1 VEQVYGYLRFLEH
14 AKEVRPNFLAHHG
27 QNASP
32 KMRMILVNW
41 MVQVA
46 RRFRLLNETLFLTV
60 AYMDRYLQKTETI
73 DKAQMQLVGIACMM
87 LASKNEEIYSPS
99 LSDYVYVCDK
109 AYTAG
114 APSRKN
120 AE

>member
-1 VEQVYGYLRFLEH
+1 
-14 AKEVRPNFLAHHG
+14 
-27 QNASP
+27 
-32 KMRMILVNW
+32 

-60 AYMDRYLQKTETI
+60 AYIDRYLQKTETI
-73 DKAQMQLVGIACMM
+73 DKAQMQLIGIASMM

-114 APSRKN
+114 KPSQKN
-120 AE
+120 DQLIKK